1 VPVPT
6 ATPPTPPHDPAL
18 ARSVAV
24 RVVRILRE
32 AGFVAYF
39 AGGCVRDEL
48 LGIHPTD
55 FDVATDATPDRV
67 KALFPRSNMVG
78 AAFGVV
84 LVHWTT
90 PHPGQPERI
99 TVEVATFRGE
109 GAYSDRRRPDSVHFT
124 DAQQDALRRDFTIN
138 ALFLDP
144 LAQPDA
150 ATPPGIDGRVID
162 FVGGLPD
169 LRARILRAVGDPHAR
184 LNEDHLRALRAARF
198 AARLDCHIDPATAD
212 AIRTHA
218 RELQGVS
225 HERIGDELR
234 RMLRQPARARAVHW
248 LQTLG
253 LDAPALQGPALT
265 VDTPILAAL
274 PPATDAITALAAWS
288 LDRAATAL
296 TSETAIVAHAQDLR
310 KALCLSNQETVDLRD
325 TLSNILHLRGP
336 WLGSS
341 VARQKRAANRPC
353 FFTSL
358 EILKTLDP
366 ARLESVRARLRE
378 LRIEPAQGGPAPE
391 PLVTGDDLV
400 HLGFKPGP
408 SFKEMLNQL
417 YDAQLEG
424 RIATKPEG
432 LELARNLRV

>member
-1 VPVPT
+1 M
-6 ATPPTPPHDPAL
+6 
-18 ARSVAV
+18 
-24 RVVRILRE
+24 RVVRTLRD
-32 AGFVAYF
+32 AGFVACF

-67 KALFPRSNMVG
+67 QSLFPRSNMVG

-90 PHPGQPERI
+90 TPPQTPTRI
-99 TVEVATFRGE
+99 TIEVATFRGE

-144 LAQPDA
+144 LAPPDA

-162 FVGGLPD
+162 YVGGLPD
-169 LRARILRAVGDPHAR
+169 LRARVLRAVGDPHAR
-184 LNEDHLRALRAARF
+184 LHEDHLRALRAARF
-198 AARLDCHIDPATAD
+198 AARLGCQIDPATAD

-218 RELQGVS
+218 RDLQGVS
-225 HERIGDELR
+225 RERIGDELR
-234 RMLRQPARARAVHW
+234 RMLRHPARARAAYW

-253 LDAPALQGPALT
+253 LDAPALQGPALAA
-265 VDTPILAAL
+265 DTPILASL
-274 PPATDAITALAAWS
+274 PPTSDAITALAAWS
-288 LDRAATAL
+288 LDRAPAAL
-296 TSETAIVAHAQDLR
+296 ANDDAIVAHARGLR
-310 KALCLSNQETVDLRD
+310 QALCLSNHESADLRN

-336 WLGSS
+336 WLASRIPS
-341 VARQKRAANRPC
+341 QKRAANRPC
-353 FFTSL
+353 FFASL
-358 EILKTLDP
+358 QILKALDP
-366 ARLESVRARLRE
+366 ARSESVWARLRE
-378 LRIEPAQGGPAPE
+378 LSIEPTPDATAAH
-391 PLVTGDDLV
+391 PLITGDDLV
-400 HLGFKPGP
+400 ELGFRPGP
-408 SFKEMLNQL
+408 SFKAILDQL

-424 RIATKPEG
+424 RISTKAEG